1 MHVSVL
7 TEREND
13 TSPWFTTNPTGGF
26 GTMDDAQI
34 TQLFKDVAAQAN
46 ARTQAI
52 TSKIEAS
59 ERRTRR
65 LLKAVA
71 RRTGMTDDE
80 IMAVLNNET
89 P

>member
-1 MHVSVL
+1 M
-7 TEREND
+7 TDEE
-13 TSPWFTTNPTGGF
+13 
-26 GTMDDAQI
+26 I
-34 TQLFKDVAAQAN
+34 TDLFEGVASQAN

-59 ERRTRR
+59 GRRTRR

-71 RRTGMTDDE
+71 LHTGMTEEE
-80 IMAVLNNET
+80 IKAVLDNEA